1 MDRTIRLR
9 TTTAVEKHVLVPTPH
24 PAHNMRDP
32 QNKWLGLPLWMPIQ
46 YFFRIIGFSTIS
58 RYFVKL
64 RAVFYSRHI
73 FLLQC
78 IAQSLFNVQNCIIY
92 LMSHDVPI
100 EVRSVLKSAPN
111 PNIGFWWTEHYRQC
125 PQFVSSCHLW
135 LGADWL
141 ETLAHPTQG
150 DHLTSN
156 RNQNIAI
163 RCQFKQHEKRQR
175 PNLNGSFKLTPY
187 LE

>member
-1 MDRTIRLR
+1 M
-9 TTTAVEKHVLVPTPH
+9 K
-24 PAHNMRDP
+24 N
-32 QNKWLGLPLWMPIQ
+32 
-46 YFFRIIGFSTIS
+46 GFSTIS

-64 RAVFYSRHI
+64 AAVPHSWPI

-78 IAQSLFNVQNCIIY
+78 IAQSLFNVKKSIIY
-92 LMSHDVPI
+92 LMSHVNHDVPI
-100 EVRSVLKSAPN
+100 EVRSVLKSATN
-111 PNIGFWWTEHYRQC
+111 PNLGFWWTDHYPQC

-163 RCQFKQHEKRQR
+163 RWQFKQHEKKQR
-175 PNLNGSFKLTPY
+175 PNFWEFQILTSSRLIFSGIIFTLIKLPH
-187 LE
+187 LH

>member
-32 QNKWLGLPLWMPIQ
+32 QNKLLGLPLWMPKQ
-46 YFFRIIGFSTIS
+46 YFFRENGFSAIS
-58 RYFVKL
+58 RYFVNL
-64 RAVFYSRHI
+64 FRIPLLTH

-78 IAQSLFNVQNCIIY
+78 IAQSLFNVKKSIIY
-92 LMSHDVPI
+92 LMSHVNHDVPI
-100 EVRSVLKSAPN
+100 EVHSVLKSAPN
-111 PNIGFWWTEHYRQC
+111 PKIRYCWTEHYRQC
-125 PQFVSSCHLW
+125 PQFVSSCHSW

-163 RCQFKQHEKRQR
+163 RWHFKQHEERQR
-175 PNLNGSFKLTPY
+175 PNSHLI
-187 LE
+187 